1 MFFRSKTSTQRIG
14 RAETKRCSPK
24 TAIVVFDVGEAN
36 LRISRKHCA
45 DLVILR
51 EPEGR
56 VEIFV
61 VRHRRTEKIK
71 GCLHPEGISYEFD
84 LPLHG

>member
-56 VEIFV
+56 VEV
-61 VRHRRTEKIK
+61 SAVEAQPNSGNQGVLAPRR
-71 GCLHPEGISYEFD
+71 D
-84 LPLHG
+84 LLRI